1 MERINTLVDQ
11 YDFLKNEAKIKEI
24 LDAYANNDNVIAA
37 KQEEIAAKQK
47 EIAAKQEEITN
58 KQEEIEKKKKE
69 ITNKQEE
76 ITNQKKN
83 IDKAN
88 EELQYK
94 DEQIKK
100 DCEKHKQN
108 AKNNNITGVNDFTVP
123 CNVDNAILR
132 DRWNRDRNG
141 TITKA
146 KEIIKKNTEEIE
158 KNTKE
163 IETNQSELAELNKQK
178 VELNTKISELNNELN
193 NELSKNQNSINTEEI
208 LNTYDKAI
216 KYINLLA
223 YTFNI
228 PTEVFNRTSFTKTK
242 KIKHIH
248 VNSIKNNRIKSIIEA
263 LKKITNAYHD
273 ITIGELIDL
282 NKDTIVKTIQKQKTS
297 FYDFFYDLFMQHD
310 VNVKELKHGNEDNL
324 KNLKFF
330 FEKITIKLQNS
341 KTRYSR
347 SSYANYAMYT
357 QYTF

>member
-1 MERINTLVDQ
+1 MERINTL
-11 YDFLKNEAKIKEI
+11 LKNYPFLEQEAKIKEI
-24 LDAYANNDNVIAA
+24 LDAYANNDNVIE
-37 KQEEIAAKQK
+37 KKEEEIAAKQK

-58 KQEEIEKKKKE
+58 KQEEIQKKEAE

-76 ITNQKKN
+76 ITEQQKN
-83 IDKAN
+83 IVKAN
-88 EELQYK
+88 KELEYT
-94 DEQIKK
+94 DEDIKK
-100 DCEKHKQN
+100 DCEKHKED

-123 CNVDNAILR
+123 CNVHNAVLR
-132 DRWNRDRNG
+132 DRWNIDRNG
-141 TITKA
+141 TIKKA

-178 VELNTKISELNNELN
+178 YELNNELTKLNNELN

-228 PTEVFNRTSFTKTK
+228 PTEDFNRTSLTKTK
-242 KIKHIH
+242 RVKYIQ

-297 FYDFFYDLFMQHD
+297 FYDFFYVLFMQHD
-310 VNVKELKHGNEDNL
+310 VKELKHGNEDNL
-324 KNLKFF
+324 ENLKFF
-330 FEKITIKLQNS
+330 FEKIDIKLQNS